1 MALADARVN
10 VILRSRVGREPA
22 PGSPQGK
29 FMAKALATANDGTSS
44 KPQGKLTNPVS
55 PVPNQFSG
63 NIEKMRDFLQDVRGE
78 MRKVVTPSA
87 KEVQATTV
95 VVLVTVFAFAG
106 YFYLVDSILGRGI
119 QSVLHW
125 MGASQ

>member
-1 MALADARVN
+1 
-10 VILRSRVGREPA
+10 
-22 PGSPQGK
+22 
-29 FMAKALATANDGTSS
+29 MAKALAAANDDPSG

-55 PVPNQFSG
+55 GQIAGTFTRLR
-63 NIEKMRDFLQDVRGE
+63 EFLQDVRGE

-87 KEVQATTV
+87 KEVQATTI

-119 QSVLHW
+119 QAVLHW